1 MNKEIIT
8 NKNKE
13 EEILPHDIQ
22 AKKEA
27 ERLIK
32 QAKELE
38 KSEAETL
45 KSRAK
50 YATVFA
56 CIFGAKSFLLVLA
69 ITVMM
74 PLKTIEPWVI
84 RVDTTT
90 GYTEVA
96 TALENNIVSPDEALT
111 RYFLSQYVLSR
122 ESYDWFL
129 ISHNH
134 NKVRAM
140 SSSTVFDIYDRQL
153 RSDSG
158 PLEIL
163 GQNRRAEVRIINIS
177 HVDNVAHVRFN
188 KRIVNRDG
196 TIDPNIPSRNWIAT
210 INYEFPNDRLNRAQR
225 LINPLNFRVIGYSV
239 EQESGVSE

>member
-1 MNKEIIT
+1 MNKEVIFS
-8 NKNKE
+8 KNMDE
-13 EEILPHDIQ
+13 ESMPHDLK

-50 YATVFA
+50 FATVFA
-56 CIFGAKSFLLVLA
+56 CIFGAKSFLLALA
-69 ITVMM
+69 IIVMM

-96 TALENNIVSPDEALT
+96 TALENNVVSPDEALT
-111 RYFLSQYVLSR
+111 RFFLSQYVLSR

-140 SSSTVFDIYDRQL
+140 SSSTVFDTYDRQL
-153 RSDSG
+153 RSASG
-158 PLEIL
+158 PLEVL
-163 GQNRRAEVRIINIS
+163 GQHKRAEVTIINIS
-177 HVDNVAHVRFN
+177 HVGDVAHLRFN

-196 TIDPNIPSRNWIAT
+196 TIDPNIPARNWIAT
-210 INYEFPNDRLNRAQR
+210 INYEFPNERLNRAQR

-239 EQESGVSE
+239 ELESGVAE